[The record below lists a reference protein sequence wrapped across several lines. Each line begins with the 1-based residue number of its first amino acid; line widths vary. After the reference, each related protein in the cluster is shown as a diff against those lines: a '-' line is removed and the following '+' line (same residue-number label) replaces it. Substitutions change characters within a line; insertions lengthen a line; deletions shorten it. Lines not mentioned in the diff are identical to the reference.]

1 MCSLIVLR
9 TKKSLRMNLVFDVYF
24 AAWKRLDL
32 KINQALE
39 FVENNHNLRDIK
51 EKDACVGDWL

>member
-1 MCSLIVLR
+1 
-9 TKKSLRMNLVFDVYF
+9 MNLVFDVYF